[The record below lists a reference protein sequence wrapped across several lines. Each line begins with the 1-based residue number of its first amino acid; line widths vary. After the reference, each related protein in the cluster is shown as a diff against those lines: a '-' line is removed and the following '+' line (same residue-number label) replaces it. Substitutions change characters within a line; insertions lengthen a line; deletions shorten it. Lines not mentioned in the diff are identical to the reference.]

1 MIINI
6 SDLPIFENIPISR
19 DEDYNTLGP
28 DEQMQLYDV
37 GPKEHIKPAKIWDKM
52 FQELVMTMEDLA
64 KKKDH
69 KLNVEHDKKAE

>member
-1 MIINI
+1 MIEILRSGLARICCMKKVMKIINQPMIINI

-37 GPKEHIKPAKIWDKM
+37 GPKEHIKPAKI
-52 FQELVMTMEDLA
+52 
-64 KKKDH
+64 
-69 KLNVEHDKKAE
+69 